1 MKRLTKRPKSR
12 ITANYPSQTP
22 KERALD
28 TLYAC
33 KDIFESDDSGLL
45 EGSFY
50 SDFMN
55 MMDEYIYEVK
65 HAYK

>member
-1 MKRLTKRPKSR
+1 MKRFKKHPKSR
-12 ITANYPSQTP
+12 ITANYSSRTP

-33 KDIFESDDSGLL
+33 KDLFETDDSGLL

-50 SDFMN
+50 SDFMK
-55 MMDEYIYEVK
+55 MMDEYIYEVQ
-65 HAYK
+65 HTYR